1 MFSADLFVLPTFA
14 ENFGLVIAEAMA
26 CGTPV
31 LTTKGTPWKELEEL
45 KCGWWIDINV
55 ESLVLALEHFLQLS
69 ESSLKIMGTTG
80 RKLVEEKYA
89 SEKMAQRMMDLY
101 KII

>member
-1 MFSADLFVLPTFA
+1 
-14 ENFGLVIAEAMA
+14 MA